1 MSKPVTEQQL
11 IERIAELSVEL
22 YGAHHAVKC
31 LREELHDEYQQYVR
45 NHGEP
50 DPNRRGVDHNNPAC
64 AALIRCTAQAYARL
78 QKGKRQRYN
87 VKRRLDTAVRA
98 LMTQTGQLLVVPKRA
113 VVKRANAAGE
123 TLQ

>member
-1 MSKPVTEQQL
+1 MSKPATEQQL
-11 IERIAELSVEL
+11 IERIAALSVEL

-50 DPNRRGVDHNNPAC
+50 DPSRRGVDHNNPAY
-64 AALIRCTAQAYARL
+64 AGLIRYTAEAYTRL

-98 LMTQTGQLLVVPKRA
+98 LMIQTGQVLVAPKPA
-113 VVKRANAAGE
+113 AVKRSNAAGE